1 MSKKNNVRY
10 ITMTGMLSAIG
21 FVLMYFEISV
31 PFMPGFIK
39 MDLSELPALIGS
51 FAFGPICGIL
61 ICLIKNV
68 LHLTVSNTAFVGE
81 LANFLMGAVFVGTAG
96 FFYERKKTKQTA
108 AIAAVAGAIL
118 MGVVSIP
125 INYFVTYPFYYNF
138 MPKETILAAYQAI
151 IPSMKSILQSLICF
165 NFPFTTVK
173 GLISV
178 MITLLV
184 YKHLSP
190 IIKGRK

>member
-1 MSKKNNVRY
+1 MNKHLNVRY

-21 FVLMYFEISV
+21 FILMYFEISV
-31 PFMPGFIK
+31 PFMPSFIK

-51 FAFGPICGIL
+51 FAFGPICGIF

-81 LANFLMGAVFVGTAG
+81 LANFLMGTVFVGTAG
-96 FFYERKKTKQTA
+96 LIYKHKKTKKTA
-108 AIAAVAGAIL
+108 TIAALTGAIL
-118 MGVVSIP
+118 MGAISIP

-138 MPKETILAAYQAI
+138 MPKEVILTAYQTI
-151 IPSMKSILQSLICF
+151 VPSMKSILQCLICF
-165 NFPFTTVK
+165 NFPFTAFK

-178 MITLLV
+178 IITLLV

>member
-1 MSKKNNVRY
+1 MKKENSVRY

-21 FVLMYFEISV
+21 FILMYFEISV
-31 PFMPGFIK
+31 PFMPNFIK

-51 FAFGPICGIL
+51 FAFGPICGVL

-96 FFYERKKTKQTA
+96 FLYERKKTKKTA
-108 AIAAVAGAIL
+108 VIAAVIGAVL
-118 MGVVSIP
+118 MGAVSIP
-125 INYFVTYPFYYNF
+125 INYFITYPFYYNF
-138 MPKETILAAYQAI
+138 MPKETILVAYQAI
-151 IPSMKSILQSLICF
+151 IPSMKSILQCLICF
-165 NFPFTTVK
+165 NFPFTTMK
-173 GLISV
+173 ALISV
-178 MITLLV
+178 VITLLV

>member
-1 MSKKNNVRY
+1 MNKKSNVRY

-51 FAFGPICGIL
+51 FAFGPVCGIL

-96 FFYERKKTKQTA
+96 FIYEHKKSKKTA
-108 AIAAVAGAIL
+108 VIAAVAGAVL

-151 IPSMKSILQSLICF
+151 IPSMKSIIQCLVCF

-173 GLISV
+173 ALISV
-178 MITLLV
+178 VITLMV

-190 IIKGRK
+190 ILKGKK